1 MSPRERLATARLYL
15 VCDARPRDWLLAAGF
30 REAVA
35 YGDDGELLTPEHE
48 GRRMT
53 VVGRK

>member
-1 MSPRERLATARLYL
+1 ML
-15 VCDARPRDWLLAAGF
+15 DAGF
-30 REAVA
+30 REAIA
-35 YGDDGELLTPEHE
+35 YGDDGERLTSEHE